1 MPPEEEGLFA
11 RIEGLVGQEAAML
24 SIPAE
29 ERSHEQRERLHSI
42 AGELDRVFEHLRERA
57 RRLAGPEHRP
67 AEE

>member
-29 ERSHEQRERLHSI
+29 ERSREQHERLHSI

-67 AEE
+67 AE